1 MSALPVPR
9 WAISFA
15 DLTML
20 LLAYFVLLHIGDERV
35 VMAGARAAF
44 AGKPGGGG
52 PLFEARAA
60 SMFEPGEARL
70 KPEARLRLAAAA
82 RKAAAGKG
90 RLVVAS
96 AGRGGAGSRF
106 DGWELGAA
114 RAAAVARAL
123 ADAGVKES
131 RIDIVI
137 PSLRPGSQ
145 PEAQTLVVRAVS

>member
-1 MSALPVPR
+1 MSSLSVPR

-44 AGKPGGGG
+44 SGKREGGL
-52 PLFEARAA
+52 LFEASAA
-60 SMFEPGEARL
+60 SIFEPGEARL
-70 KPEARLRLAAAA
+70 TPDARLRLAEAA
-82 RKAAAGKG
+82 RKAAGGKA

-96 AGRGGAGSRF
+96 AGRARGGSRF

-123 ADAGVKES
+123 AGAGIKEKDIEIVLPPS
-131 RIDIVI
+131 RAAARGEQHLSV
-137 PSLRPGSQ
+137 
-145 PEAQTLVVRAVS
+145 EAVG

>member
-1 MSALPVPR
+1 VSALPVPR

-44 AGKPGGGG
+44 SGKPADGG
-52 PLFEARAA
+52 PLFEAKAA

-82 RKAAAGKG
+82 RRAAAGKG

-96 AGRGGAGSRF
+96 AGRAGSGSRF

-123 ADAGVKES
+123 AGAGIRES
-131 RIDIVI
+131 DIEIVI
-137 PSLRPGSQ
+137 PPS
-145 PEAQTLVVRAVS
+145 RAAAAGEQRLTVALAG